1 MNPAAAGV
9 GGKRP
14 APPGGEYVPRK
25 RPAGDDDD
33 VMEEDFDLE
42 PPEDDLEEYMP
53 EEVRAW
59 GCSWQ
64 RSRCCPARG
73 TSSVGG
79 EASLQ
84 ILSACPSHPMVT
96 PHVPPASPD
105 VAVAPRWKNWMRPAP
120 PPLDPA
126 RDTLGAAGGR
136 REGPF
141 PAMMP
146 LLEPTLFTHRPLRLH
161 HDCCLLI
168 HPRILLTCARLP
180 ALSLPSA
187 PVPASSVPAAGG
199 RLRLLRTP
207 SPVLPHRPQGRA
219 GGAPVWRDGAWQ
231 QRLRLCARLRAL
243 LLRRGALALLLARRL
258 PGADRGAECE
268 GRRAVW
274 C

>member
-105 VAVAPRWKNWMRPAP
+105 VAVAPRWRRAAWARRGRTGCAPRPRP
-120 PPLDPA
+120 W
-126 RDTLGAAGGR
+126 TLPGTR
-136 REGPF
+136 
-141 PAMMP
+141 
-146 LLEPTLFTHRPLRLH
+146 
-161 HDCCLLI
+161 
-168 HPRILLTCARLP
+168 
-180 ALSLPSA
+180 
-187 PVPASSVPAAGG
+187 SV
-199 RLRLLRTP
+199 R
-207 SPVLPHRPQGRA
+207 RA
-219 GGAPVWRDGAWQ
+219 GAVKGHF
-231 QRLRLCARLRAL
+231 
-243 LLRRGALALLLARRL
+243 L
-258 PGADRGAECE
+258 P
-268 GRRAVW
+268 
-274 C
+274 